1 MFSWINMHL
10 FSENLAVEISSYY
23 RNLAL
28 GHGVVPKVFTLV
40 NSEGDQYLFFIDDLP
55 VKSDDEQNQF
65 LAYIVQAHEA
75 VCYARGTLVILE
87 KNHQFI
93 EFAVIDRDDADAIVC
108 SAQLTRDMDDK
119 PISLGEFDKTLV
131 KKGSIIFGGL
141 FELIQL
147 SEDKTEDFESL
158 WVEMKS
164 KILHR
169 SMGL

>member
-1 MFSWINMHL
+1 MHL

-55 VKSDDEQNQF
+55 MKSDDEQNQF
-65 LAYIVQAHEA
+65 LAYIAQAHEA
-75 VCYARGTLVILE
+75 VCYARGTLVIVE
-87 KNHQFI
+87 KNQQFI

-108 SAQLTRDMDDK
+108 SAELTRDMDDK

-141 FELIQL
+141 FEPIQL

-164 KILHR
+164 KILRR

>member
-1 MFSWINMHL
+1 MHL

-55 VKSDDEQNQF
+55 MKSDDEQNQF

-75 VCYARGTLVILE
+75 VCYARGTLVIVE
-87 KNHQFI
+87 KNQQFI
-93 EFAVIDRDDADAIVC
+93 EFAVIDRDDVEAIVC

>member
-1 MFSWINMHL
+1 MHL

-40 NSEGDQYLFFIDDLP
+40 NGEGDQYLFFVDDLP
-55 VKSDDEQNQF
+55 IEKEEEKNQF

-75 VCYARGTLVILE
+75 VCYARGTLVIVE
-87 KNHQFI
+87 KNQQYI
-93 EFAVIDRDDADAIVC
+93 EFAVIDRDDSDAIVC
-108 SAQLTRDMDDK
+108 SAELTRDMDDK
-119 PISLGEFDKTLV
+119 PIGLGEFEKTLV
-131 KKGSIIFGGL
+131 KKGSIIFGRL
-141 FELIQL
+141 FEPAQL
-147 SEDKTEDFESL
+147 SEDRIDDFEGL
-158 WVEMKS
+158 WAEMKS

>member
-1 MFSWINMHL
+1 MHL

-55 VKSDDEQNQF
+55 MKSDDEQNQF

-75 VCYARGTLVILE
+75 VCYARGTLVIVE
-87 KNHQFI
+87 KNQQFI

-141 FELIQL
+141 FESIQL

>member
-1 MFSWINMHL
+1 MHL

-75 VCYARGTLVILE
+75 VCYARGTLVIVE
-87 KNHQFI
+87 KNQQFI
-93 EFAVIDRDDADAIVC
+93 EFAVIDRDDVEAIVC